1 MKAGQFWKDEEE
13 NAGLV
18 GGASAGQVAGRS
30 LVLAK
35 LIRNGQLDP
44 GKLPVDADGN
54 FILPDGTVLTRGDL
68 NAILYGGTQDA
79 DLRFSDGSQ
88 VAKLHMAGQVHGP
101 NFSTTIRLI
110 SERCDPN
117 GQNSGLVQPNNSLER
132 MLH

>member
-79 DLRFSDGSQ
+79 HLRFSDGSQ
-88 VAKLHMAGQVHGP
+88 EAENRLARGSAPDKNNRSRVDEHLLVDGALEPRSCVIK
-101 NFSTTIRLI
+101 STQL
-110 SERCDPN
+110 
-117 GQNSGLVQPNNSLER
+117 
-132 MLH
+132 

>member
-13 NAGLV
+13 NAGLD
-18 GGASAGQVAGRS
+18 GGASAGQLAGRS

-68 NAILYGGTQDA
+68 NATLYGEPDA